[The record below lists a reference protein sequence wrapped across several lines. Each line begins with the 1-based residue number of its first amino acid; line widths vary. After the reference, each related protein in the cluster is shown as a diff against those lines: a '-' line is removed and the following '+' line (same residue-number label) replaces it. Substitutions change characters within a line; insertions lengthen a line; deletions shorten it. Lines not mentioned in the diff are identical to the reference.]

1 MPEESSILRFLANGV
16 VSPSGQNRSFPSATA
31 ENRQVLI
38 SAVAKG
44 GGRHSIMRNKCA
56 ALSIFAVGA
65 CGKTPS
71 KTGQRAAFRHHSQ
84 DTRRNIEDM
93 GSLGA

>member
-1 MPEESSILRFLANGV
+1 MLLPEESSILRFLANGV

-44 GGRHSIMRNKCA
+44 
-56 ALSIFAVGA
+56 AVG
-65 CGKTPS
+65 
-71 KTGQRAAFRHHSQ
+71 
-84 DTRRNIEDM
+84 IV
-93 GSLGA
+93 L